1 MLDWILNPFGVSL
14 GAHVVLWIGLLACL
28 VVGVIAGVVS
38 LIRGRNRR

>member
-1 MLDWILNPFGVSL
+1 
-14 GAHVVLWIGLLACL
+14 VVLWISLLACL

>member
-14 GAHVVLWIGLLACL
+14 GAYVVLWISLLACL